1 MRKSF
6 EHQKVINLSK
16 RLKKFISFFEIKKI
30 KKLIKIKKKNK
41 FERKKSFD

>member
-6 EHQKVINLSK
+6 EHQKVNLSK

-41 FERKKSFD
+41 FERKKKL